1 MAAILDTIRGMKP
14 GRGKT
19 IFAAGAA
26 AFLLTAAGVRAQLPP
41 TGYITNFS
49 SVVYYEP
56 PNDQQV
62 KMRLSGAE
70 AASLPDALVDL
81 KKMKVEKFDPGGKL
95 EAVVEAPQC
104 YYSLLD
110 GVANSAGHLELKSGD
125 GKFRIRTE
133 GDGFLWRQNEQSL
146 SISNRVH
153 TVIERPA
160 GNHSFFL

>member
-1 MAAILDTIRGMKP
+1 MAAILETIHGMKP
-14 GRGKT
+14 GMGKHF
-19 IFAAGAA
+19 FAMAA
-26 AFLLTAAGVRAQLPP
+26 AFLLAAAGARAQLPP
-41 TGYITNFS
+41 AGYITNFS

-70 AASLPDALVDL
+70 AASLPGALVDL

-104 YYSLLD
+104 FYSLLD

-133 GDGFLWRQNEQSL
+133 GDGFLWQQNEQSL
-146 SISNRVH
+146 TISNHVH